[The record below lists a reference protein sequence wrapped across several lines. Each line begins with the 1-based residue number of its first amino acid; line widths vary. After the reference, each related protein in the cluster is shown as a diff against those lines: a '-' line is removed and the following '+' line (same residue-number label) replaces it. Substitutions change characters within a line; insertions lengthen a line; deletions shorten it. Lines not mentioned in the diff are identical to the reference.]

1 MRNKRR
7 IIFAIV
13 GLLLLVS
20 CEERSSELLVENESV
35 NSNQEY
41 VNNEHALNEL
51 QPVIL
56 GEKLNNPFSVEN
68 MQLALD
74 SLMSKPNELEEA
86 GVTNRSAS
94 CVEIYPTDWYICF
107 KVDSTQFNKLIL
119 DTTLTLSQIPL
130 DYEIIQEGDYLEEFQ
145 ESDIKTLY
153 TVVKPGYINPDGI
166 DFEVLEELFIPENSE
181 YYSET
186 EISQTNIENR
196 ALSRKIMDDNF
207 VTALL
212 IQSFILTGNENQL
225 PNKNQTENRMMFE
238 ECVQKS
244 FLWWSWT
251 DCNICYY
258 PEGTV
263 KFQTPNGYEP
273 VKGIKMVMWRWF
285 TRIEAITD
293 SNGYYRSKT
302 KLNKL
307 LCTNNIQCYLQMVGQ
322 NGQNQWTMNVS
333 IGGALCLW
341 NESYNLGSFHPDR
354 NDFTISVNHKAWG
367 KCLINKAIYDYI
379 DIARANNL
387 TLPPKQL
394 KVAVFDKMRS
404 SSAPLLNNH
413 LNMSFTAGAK
423 NHLDVILGGL
433 GETVAYAMLWWGL
446 PDLMLCY
453 EPNLNLYERMIST
466 VWHELTH
473 ATHVQAMINNKG
485 IFFASKYWSNNV
497 YQQAKNATTSP
508 GRFPYGKK
516 GDDYW
521 EYIALSEGWA
531 NYRQWKLSK
540 EYLKYNSI
548 TNIKSSYLYDK
559 TPSYRI
565 NDIEYRYAALI
576 DEMSSFISE
585 KVFEKAISSC
595 NTVNEFKNLLICE
608 KSNYATIIKN
618 KFDTYENLY

>member
-1 MRNKRR
+1 
-7 IIFAIV
+7 
-13 GLLLLVS
+13 
-20 CEERSSELLVENESV
+20 
-35 NSNQEY
+35 
-41 VNNEHALNEL
+41 
-51 QPVIL
+51 
-56 GEKLNNPFSVEN
+56 
-68 MQLALD
+68 
-74 SLMSKPNELEEA
+74 
-86 GVTNRSAS
+86 
-94 CVEIYPTDWYICF
+94 
-107 KVDSTQFNKLIL
+107 
-119 DTTLTLSQIPL
+119 
-130 DYEIIQEGDYLEEFQ
+130 
-145 ESDIKTLY
+145 
-153 TVVKPGYINPDGI
+153 
-166 DFEVLEELFIPENSE
+166 
-181 YYSET
+181 
-186 EISQTNIENR
+186 
-196 ALSRKIMDDNF
+196 
-207 VTALL
+207 
-212 IQSFILTGNENQL
+212 
-225 PNKNQTENRMMFE
+225 
-238 ECVQKS
+238 
-244 FLWWSWT
+244 
-251 DCNICYY
+251 
-258 PEGTV
+258 
-263 KFQTPNGYEP
+263 
-273 VKGIKMVMWRWF
+273 
-285 TRIEAITD
+285 
-293 SNGYYRSKT
+293 
-302 KLNKL
+302 
-307 LCTNNIQCYLQMVGQ
+307 MVGQ

-453 EPNLNLYERMIST
+453 EPN
-466 VWHELTH
+466 
-473 ATHVQAMINNKG
+473 
-485 IFFASKYWSNNV
+485 FASKYWSNNV